1 MMDGNTPRFDMAKA
15 KIAITLDRTVLSQL
29 DQLVEEKRFANRSQA
44 VEAAVVETLQQVKR
58 SRLIDALKDVDP
70 LEEAAFAEAGIEA
83 AIEIWP
89 EY

>member
-1 MMDGNTPRFDMAKA
+1 MAKA

-70 LEEAAFAEAGIEA
+70 LEEAAFAEEGVEA

>member
-1 MMDGNTPRFDMAKA
+1 MAKA

-70 LEEAAFAEAGIEA
+70 LEEAAFAEEGVEA
-83 AIEIWP
+83 ALEIWP